1 MCVMN
6 IMACCG
12 GMSNLR
18 LCHKVSQVAA
28 DPVPV

>member
-1 MCVMN
+1 MCV

-18 LCHKVSQVAA
+18 PCHKAAQIAA